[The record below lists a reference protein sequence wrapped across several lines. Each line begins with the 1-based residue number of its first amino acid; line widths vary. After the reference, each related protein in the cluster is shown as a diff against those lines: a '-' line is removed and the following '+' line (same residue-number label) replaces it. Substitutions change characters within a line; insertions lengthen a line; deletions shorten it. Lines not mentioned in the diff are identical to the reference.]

1 MKLLSCSLLLLCS
14 SPLFAQAQRHGPP
27 QPAPAPEGWN
37 VDYNRSM
44 FSDVPSGAI
53 AQPARP
59 PGNAVS
65 VEALK
70 MPPRAVREFQQALKD
85 YKAGNMKGS
94 AAHLDKSLAI
104 YPEYPEAHNTLG
116 VMYAQLHEP
125 EKALAEF
132 RKASSFDPK
141 MVNAVNNQS
150 AILLFMRRY
159 PEAESAAR
167 HALDLDPQ
175 HKSTRYLLGRILLA
189 ENQNTAETMELL
201 RQSRTDF
208 PPARLF
214 LSQVLINR
222 GEKDAALEELNAYL
236 ALPNA
241 AQKDVAAKMIS
252 KLTAPSSMVV
262 CLH

>member
-1 MKLLSCSLLLLCS
+1 
-14 SPLFAQAQRHGPP
+14 
-27 QPAPAPEGWN
+27 

-44 FSDVPSGAI
+44 FGDVPSGSI

-65 VEALK
+65 VEVLK

-85 YKAGNMKGS
+85 YKAGNMRGS
-94 AAHLDKSLAI
+94 VAHLDKSLAI
-104 YPEYPEAHNTLG
+104 YPEFPEAHNTLG
-116 VMYAQLHEP
+116 VMYAQLKEP

-132 RKASSFDPK
+132 RKASTLDPK
-141 MVNAVNNQS
+141 FVNSVNNQS

-175 HKSTRYLLGRILLA
+175 HKTTRYLLGRILLA
-189 ENQNTAETMELL
+189 ENQNTVETMELL
-201 RQSRTDF
+201 RQSRSDF

-222 GEKDAALEELNAYL
+222 GEKEAALQELNAYL
-236 ALPNA
+236 AIPDA
-241 AQKDVAAKMIS
+241 AQKDVAEKMIS
-252 KLTAPSSMVV
+252 KLSVPPSMVV